1 MAETE
6 PIRVYA
12 PDKEFISDLAEEQ
25 GVSRADVV
33 ADMVEMHSGERHIYE
48 CPHCEDKFELD
59 EIDPETVR
67 ERSAVTSDMRHVV
80 RGQRTVKDFE
90 CPCCNEP
97 VQPEELDMDTPAS
110 PDDVSPEQEG

>member
-12 PDKEFISDLAEEQ
+12 PDKEFITDLAEEQ
-25 GVSRADVV
+25 GVKVADVV
-33 ADMVEMHSGERHIYE
+33 ADFVEMHSGERHVYE
-48 CPHCEDKFELD
+48 CPECGEKFDLSEV
-59 EIDPETVR
+59 DPETVR

-90 CPCCNEP
+90 CPRCNEA
-97 VQPEELDMDTPAS
+97 VQPDDLDMDTPAS
-110 PDDVSPEQEG
+110 GDDVSGEKAG